1 MIVLNISG
9 YFGRN
14 KQNSYAALTSLAVYI
29 RDSLLN
35 GRIRIWLSLEK
46 CIL

>member
-1 MIVLNISG
+1 MVVLSEKQCIVKL
-9 YFGRN
+9 
-14 KQNSYAALTSLAVYI
+14 ASLAVYI